1 MSNHNQ
7 IVKEQLLHM
16 LLGTVIFVVLG
27 SIAVALD
34 VAADAVMTI
43 PGVSQ
48 FTHYAIETT
57 SHVMLVVDLLL
68 FATYLYKTSVN
79 LVKEIIR

>member
-1 MSNHNQ
+1 MSSHNQ

-16 LLGTVIFVVLG
+16 LSGTVIFVILG

-34 VAADAVMTI
+34 IVGDVLVSI
-43 PGVSQ
+43 PGVST

-57 SHVMLVVDLLL
+57 AHVMLVLDLAM
-68 FATYLYKTSVN
+68 FASYLYKTSIT
-79 LVKEIIR
+79 LLKEILS

>member
-1 MSNHNQ
+1 MSSHNQ

-16 LLGTVIFVVLG
+16 LSGTVIFVVLG

-34 VAADAVMTI
+34 MAGDVAASI
-43 PGVSQ
+43 RGVSQ

-57 SHVMLVVDLLL
+57 AHVMLVLDLTL
-68 FATYLYKTSVN
+68 FATYLYKTSIA
-79 LVKEIIR
+79 LFKEMLS